1 MVLKSWS
8 TDRWIKLSLAIHVLV
23 PQVKVILLHCEVLI
37 AASTFWACYPT
48 AALNEMVHNSS
59 KVRRS
64 SGMLPSWYGNHHRNV
79 TVYRLCSCS
88 FNSER

>member
-37 AASTFWACYPT
+37 VASTFWACYPT
-48 AALNEMVHNSS
+48 AALNDGAQQQQGQE
-59 KVRRS
+59 K
-64 SGMLPSWYGNHHRNV
+64 LWDV
-79 TVYRLCSCS
+79 TLLVWKPPQKPDSVQTVFLL
-88 FNSER
+88 F